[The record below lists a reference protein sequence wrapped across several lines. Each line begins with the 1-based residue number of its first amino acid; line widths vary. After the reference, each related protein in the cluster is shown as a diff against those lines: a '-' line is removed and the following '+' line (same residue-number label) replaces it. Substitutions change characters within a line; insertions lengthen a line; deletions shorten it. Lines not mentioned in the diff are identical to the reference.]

1 MKKTLFRA
9 PLLAAVLAIS
19 LIVPVCAVFHPAY
32 LTGYPDGTIR
42 PDAAVTR
49 AQLAVVLSRLAETPS
64 VSDGEA
70 PPDVPAAHWAHE
82 AVRLVCGANLMS
94 PDADG
99 RFRPEDTVTGPELAW
114 TLARL
119 TREETAGAVWPTLRD
134 GWAAQDVSF
143 AGGMGWVMGFDGT
156 QFDAEAALTRA
167 QLAQIFNTLLGR
179 TPQTLD
185 DLLIGMPI
193 FSDNRDTSA
202 WYFLPLQEAAIP
214 HTADTANGERW
225 TALG

>member
-1 MKKTLFRA
+1 MKKTLLRT
-9 PLLAAVLAIS
+9 PLLAAVLAILLS
-19 LIVPVCAVFHPAY
+19 VPVCAVFHPAY

-64 VSDGEA
+64 ESDCEA
-70 PPDVPAAHWAHE
+70 PPDVPAAHWAHG
-82 AVRLVCGANLMS
+82 AVQLVCGAGLMS
-94 PDADG
+94 PGPDG
-99 RFRPEDTVTGPELAW
+99 LFRPADAVTGPELAW

-119 TREETAGAVWPTLRD
+119 TREEAAGAVWPALRD
-134 GWAAQDVSF
+134 GWAAQELSF

-156 QFDAEAALTRA
+156 QFDAEAPLTRA
-167 QLAQIFNTLLGR
+167 QLAQILNALLGR

-193 FSDNRDTSA
+193 FSDNRDASA
-202 WYFLPLQEAAIP
+202 WYFLPLQEAAIA
-214 HTADTANGERW
+214 HTADTAAGERW
-225 TALG
+225 SALG